1 MLERGLDPNP
11 RVKEQ
16 PQPTADLRTSAASP
30 KSSKISYTEYPLEFV
45 QINADS
51 LRISDQPG
59 RVTGL
64 GAIPYILQIGAM
76 VVSQGQY
83 ITFQVAEMAIL
94 RILFSEI
101 LALTGSCPVEWCKSV
116 GRLTVSGGLS
126 RIIQAAAGGS
136 LIRASWLTDAM
147 VSRVM

>member
-101 LALTGSCPVEWCKSV
+101 LALTAKLRGSPENSA
-116 GRLTVSGGLS
+116 RREASNRVS
-126 RIIQAAAGGS
+126 A
-136 LIRASWLTDAM
+136 IRRRG
-147 VSRVM
+147 V